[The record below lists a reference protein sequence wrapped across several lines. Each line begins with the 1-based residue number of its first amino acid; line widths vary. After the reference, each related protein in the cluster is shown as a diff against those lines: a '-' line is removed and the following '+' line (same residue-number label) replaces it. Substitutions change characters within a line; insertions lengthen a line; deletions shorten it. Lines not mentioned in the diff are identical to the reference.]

1 MGRRTIIMTGASDGI
16 GAALARTLADR
27 STNLV
32 LAARNEKKLRD
43 VARQCEDAGAKTLVV
58 GTDVADRS
66 ACQAL
71 VERAAATFEVVD
83 VLVNNAGISMLC
95 RFDQVQDLS
104 MFDRLMQVNYLGAV
118 YCTYYALP
126 LLKKSHGLVVA
137 ISSLQGKTGFP
148 LYTGYSASKHAMQG
162 FFDSLRIELRGSGVD
177 VLVVSPGPV
186 ATSIQANR
194 LGGDGKSGI
203 PSAPPGS
210 AEMPVQECAR
220 QIARAIRGR
229 RRELVMTGAGKLIGW
244 MKQLAPAA
252 VDVLV
257 DRAVKQFHGMSS
269 AGAESPEQPGEAH

>member
-1 MGRRTIIMTGASDGI
+1 MGSRTIIVTGASDGI
-16 GAALARTLADR
+16 GAALALTLADQ

-32 LAARNEKKLRD
+32 LAARNEGKLRD
-43 VARQCEDAGAKTLVV
+43 VARQCEDAGARTHVA

-71 VERAAATFEVVD
+71 MERTVAAFGGID
-83 VLVNNAGISMLC
+83 ILVNSAGISMLC
-95 RFDQVQDLS
+95 RFDEVQDLS
-104 MFDRLMQVNYLGAV
+104 MFERLIQVNYLGAV

-126 LLKKSHGLVVA
+126 WLKKSCGLVVA

-162 FFDSLRIELRGSGVD
+162 FFDSLRIELHGSGVD

-194 LGGDGKSGI
+194 LAGDGKVPVTKEQQGSG
-203 PSAPPGS
+203 
-210 AEMPVQECAR
+210 EMHVHECAR

-229 RRELVMTGAGKLIGW
+229 RRELVMTVPGKLIGW
-244 MKQLAPAA
+244 MKQLAPAS
-252 VDVLV
+252 VDRLV
-257 DRAVKQFHGMSS
+257 DRAVRRFHGITRPTVS
-269 AGAESPEQPGEAH
+269 

>member
-1 MGRRTIIMTGASDGI
+1 MDKRTILVTGASEGI
-16 GAALARTLADR
+16 GATLALTLADR

-32 LAARNEKKLRD
+32 LAARSEVKLRN
-43 VARQCEDAGAKTLVV
+43 VAQQCDQAGAQSEIVP
-58 GTDVADRS
+58 TDIANRN

-71 VERAAATFEVVD
+71 VERAVAAFGGID

-95 RFDQVQDLS
+95 RFDQVHDLS
-104 MFDRLMQVNYLGAV
+104 LFEQLIQVNYLGAV

-126 LLKKSHGLVVA
+126 WLKKARGLIVA

-162 FFDSLRIELRGSGVD
+162 FFDSLRIELHDSGVD

-186 ATSIQANR
+186 ATRIQANR
-194 LGGDGKSGI
+194 VAGDGQSNVSDK
-203 PSAPPGS
+203 PAGS
-210 AEMPVQECAR
+210 AEMPVLDCAR

-244 MKQLAPAA
+244 MKPVAPGT
-252 VDVLV
+252 VDRLV
-257 DRAVKQFHGMSS
+257 DRAVKKFHGI
-269 AGAESPEQPGEAH
+269 